1 VTSVWEI
8 IGTWQH
14 LQKKP
19 GTRRLPLPGLVSWRL
34 FGLKQKRA
42 CLAWLALASPAEDF
56 FREHL
61 STARWFSFFFSS
73 GRNGQGLVHVQH
85 VFAFAAFF
93 GFFKEKKLVL
103 VFRTAFSLNIC

>member
-1 VTSVWEI
+1 LATSSEEARDPEVAVAWA
-8 IGTWQH
+8 
-14 LQKKP
+14 
-19 GTRRLPLPGLVSWRL
+19 RVWRL

-61 STARWFSFFFSS
+61 STARWFSFFFFSS

-93 GFFKEKKLVL
+93 GFF
-103 VFRTAFSLNIC
+103 